1 MKIPSSRLAAPGSP
15 RMGNPTQSRT
25 FSARAPSSPRAFS
38 ARIKPFAQALPRLRG
53 IARSGT
59 RNKITTNMAACS
71 VLKRS
76 VLDVDGKSFDVV
88 LSHTSLSWG
97 HVGIEDYGLGKEM
110 KHFYDVSNVSWR
122 TYCQQQIFFPV

>member
-1 MKIPSSRLAAPGSP
+1 
-15 RMGNPTQSRT
+15 
-25 FSARAPSSPRAFS
+25 
-38 ARIKPFAQALPRLRG
+38 
-53 IARSGT
+53 
-59 RNKITTNMAACS
+59 MAACS

-122 TYCQQQIFFPV
+122 TYCQQQIFFPFTVISNSLRSNIAKQAPELRVFKLPSREYVVGFLPDL